1 MEEHRRIMI
10 ELAEEIM
17 ELDAE
22 EATEWA
28 DIEDAPPARRVV
40 EQWHICFGGWTIHAV
55 GVTLARLKN
64 KVKPSGSIKIKLCNY
79 IWKCRI
85 HQ

>member
-55 GVTLARLKN
+55 GATLARLEN
-64 KVKPSGSIKIKLCNY
+64 QVNPSGSFTINLCNLF
-79 IWKCRI
+79 WQCRVY
-85 HQ
+85 Q